1 MKLGC
6 QASRARWR
14 RLSSE
19 RLTLLGIRSL
29 LTTSDISRISRKGP
43 EREAALA
50 PRYSRPTPIELRPL
64 RLPIERERAAL
75 ADGVGALEDPILP
88 GGEAAEDLRLK
99 RLRAAEA
106 AARLD
111 EREEALRRDIEALQD
126 ALHVQHDLAHE
137 AILLV
142 RGEHLVD
149 GEDRARVAA
158 RLQRHDADGELVE
171 PELEQRVVELT
182 EGAHGPRVHAGLRE
196 LLGVLRLAPRRGTH
210 GDRRRARGLF
220 EGQRDVLVLYT

>member
-43 EREAALA
+43 EREAAWA
-50 PRYSRPTPIELRPL
+50 PRYSRPTPVELRPL

-75 ADGVGALEDPILP
+75 ADGVGALEDPVLP
-88 GGEAAEDLRLK
+88 GGEAAEDLRLE

-106 AARLD
+106 EAGLHAR
-111 EREEALRRDIEALQD
+111 
-126 ALHVQHDLAHE
+126 
-137 AILLV
+137 
-142 RGEHLVD
+142 
-149 GEDRARVAA
+149 
-158 RLQRHDADGELVE
+158 
-171 PELEQRVVELT
+171 
-182 EGAHGPRVHAGLRE
+182 HGIGRHAGALFERDPHFVFPIDIVGRE
-196 LLGVLRLAPRRGTH
+196 RDEAGFHGVLRADGPLHFEHARHALRLAEEARLKAREAVRH
-210 GDRRRARGLF
+210 RERAGVHR
-220 EGQRDVLVLYT
+220 